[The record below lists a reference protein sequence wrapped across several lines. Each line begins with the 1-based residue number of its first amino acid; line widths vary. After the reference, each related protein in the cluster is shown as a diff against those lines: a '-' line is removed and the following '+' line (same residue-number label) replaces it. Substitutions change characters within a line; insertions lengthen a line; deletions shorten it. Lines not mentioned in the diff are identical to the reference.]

1 MKWCVELFFAP
12 IDAYKPAGMFTLP
25 HFISLIICFLIVWY
39 ALKISKQL
47 SWDSVL
53 KITRLIAI
61 VITLLEGVKIA
72 YNFYYGY
79 TGLDAWLPISFCSLF
94 IYATWLSGYGKGT
107 LKKVGDAYIVIGSLL
122 GGLGFLLIPTTSLM
136 RYPIWHFLCLYSLLF
151 HMLMIYLGVM
161 YIGHRRIPLN
171 RTTYFYFSL
180 YFLLSAVICIIL
192 NSIYGSN
199 LMILREP
206 FNVPFLFVHKLQA
219 KSQVAYTLLSTLCYL
234 IGPGIFAWLT
244 SIWIKHQQAKQT
256 VESDLS

>member
-1 MKWCVELFFAP
+1 MEWFGEIFFAP

-25 HFISLIICFLIVWY
+25 HFISLIICLVIVWY
-39 ALKISKQL
+39 ALKVTKRL
-47 SWDSVL
+47 SWESIV

-61 VITLLEGVKIA
+61 VVTILEGVKIA

-94 IYATWLSGYGKGT
+94 IYATWLSGYARGV
-107 LKKVGDAYIVIGSLL
+107 LKKIGEAYIVIGSLL

-171 RTTYFYFSL
+171 RTTYFYFS
-180 YFLLSAVICIIL
+180 FFFIVAAIICIIL
-192 NSIYGSN
+192 NSVYGSN

-206 FNVPFLFVHKLQA
+206 FNVPFLFVHQLKA
-219 KSQVAYTLLSTLCYL
+219 KSQVAYTLLATLAYL
-234 IGPGIFAWLT
+234 IGPGVFAFLA
-244 SIWIKHQQAKQT
+244 SIYFKRQQLK
-256 VESDLS
+256 ES